1 MIMIKF
7 ICVSLMFI
15 SYSVNAMQSKQEIID
30 YCTKTM
36 LSMGGNVLVM
46 QCIKME
52 LDAQKK
58 IQEVSRDD
66 AQ

>member
-1 MIMIKF
+1 
-7 ICVSLMFI
+7 MFI